1 MGASLPLLSLYPQ
14 WLMIRISRNE
24 TRLVELAASC
34 DDEAFC
40 ALCDS
45 YRQHLRVLVARY
57 APTRADREDI
67 YAEIVARLL
76 ADRKRALRNWKP
88 IAPFAAYLTTI
99 AIRHC
104 LNWLE
109 QRSRTPSTLML
120 SAGADTDDLL
130 EDLIAAGEEH
140 NPEQVLA
147 RRECRQQMHEALLE
161 LSAGDRLVLALRF
174 EQGMSGPE
182 IGRALGITPGAARQ
196 RIFKA
201 LRRLGRIVR
210 ERDEGAI
217 GLPER

>member
-1 MGASLPLLSLYPQ
+1 MTTGVL
-14 WLMIRISRNE
+14 
-24 TRLVELAASC
+24 
-34 DDEAFC
+34 C
-40 ALCDS
+40 AVRR
-45 YRQHLRVLVARY
+45 YRQHLRVLVARS
-57 APTRADREDI
+57 PHSRRPEDI

-76 ADRKRALRNWKP
+76 MNASARCNWKP
-88 IAPFAAYLTTI
+88 IAFAAYSTI